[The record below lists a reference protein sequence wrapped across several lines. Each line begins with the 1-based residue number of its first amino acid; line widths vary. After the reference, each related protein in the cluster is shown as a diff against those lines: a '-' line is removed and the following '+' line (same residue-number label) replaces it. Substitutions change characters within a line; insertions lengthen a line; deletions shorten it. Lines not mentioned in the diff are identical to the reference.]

1 MDSALPR
8 FVDLHTHSTAS
19 DGRVSPSALIDAA
32 ARAGLVAVALTD
44 HDTTT
49 GLAEAAKRAT
59 QYPELGFVPG
69 IEVSAHWEGET
80 MHLLGLNIDASAGSM
95 IALCEKLMSSRN
107 DRNPK
112 MVAKMQAEGLPISME
127 SVRACLPDPTC
138 PKVPVSRLHMAMALQ
153 RAGAVRDTQE
163 AMDKYIGQHG
173 SAFVDKER
181 LSPRDVIEAIHGAG
195 GLAIVAHPTLL
206 NMPNRSA
213 ARRVFH
219 LLKDAG
225 LDGVECYHS
234 QHSDTETRM
243 YLDLARELD
252 LRITGGSDFHGSGKP
267 HISLGHPRVPASVWE
282 SG

>member
-1 MDSALPR
+1 MNHALPR

-19 DGRVSPSALIDAA
+19 DGRVSPSNLIDAA
-32 ARAGLVAVALTD
+32 AKAGLVAVALTD

-49 GLAEAAKRAT
+49 GLAEAADRAKA
-59 QYPELGFVPG
+59 YPELEFVPG

-80 MHLLGLNIDASAGSM
+80 MHLLGLNIDSAAVSM
-95 IALCEKLMSSRN
+95 ISLCKKLMSSRN

-112 MVAKMQAEGLPISME
+112 MIAKMQAEGLPISME

-138 PKVPVSRLHMAMALQ
+138 PNVPVSRLHMAMALQ

-163 AMDKYIGQHG
+163 AMDKYIGQYG
-173 SAFVDKER
+173 SAFIDKER
-181 LSPRDVIEAIHGAG
+181 LSPRVVIEAIHGAG

-206 NMPNRSA
+206 NMPNRAA
-213 ARRVFH
+213 ARRVFQ

-243 YLDLARELD
+243 YVDLARELD

-282 SG
+282 N